1 VAQFLLGNVQRDD
14 QMRARR
20 IGIGQEWAL
29 FAAADIEDDL
39 PRPTVEQ
46 RRNLVFVKGLNVAL
60 EHLRQV
66 IFGSFA

>member
-1 VAQFLLGNVQRDD
+1 MLT
-14 QMRARR
+14 RR
-20 IGIGQEWAL
+20 IDIGQEWAL
-29 FAAADIEDDL
+29 LAAADIEDDL